1 VSICVKDSIT
11 IPYSTEAESLIINAR
26 VPYDQEAMD
35 IYNKFK
41 ADLETDFGPLNTF
54 PFSMLASLP
63 FSMLASLPFSML
75 ASLPFSML
83 ASLPFSMLAS
93 LPFSMLASLPFSMLA
108 SLPFSMLASLPFS
121 MLASLPF
128 SIWNKEIVHGFTA
141 AIAEYERCSR
151 LQYEKQA
158 KV

>member
-1 VSICVKDSIT
+1 MSICVKDSIT

-63 FSMLASLPFSML
+63 FS
-75 ASLPFSML
+75 
-83 ASLPFSMLAS
+83 
-93 LPFSMLASLPFSMLA
+93 
-108 SLPFSMLASLPFS
+108 
-121 MLASLPF
+121 
-128 SIWNKEIVHGFTA
+128 IWNKEIVHGFTA

>member
-1 VSICVKDSIT
+1 MSICVKDSIT

-63 FSMLASLPFSML
+63 FSMLASLPFS
-75 ASLPFSML
+75 
-83 ASLPFSMLAS
+83 
-93 LPFSMLASLPFSMLA
+93 
-108 SLPFSMLASLPFS
+108 
-121 MLASLPF
+121 
-128 SIWNKEIVHGFTA
+128 IWNKEIVHGFTA

>member
-1 VSICVKDSIT
+1 MSICVKDSIT

-83 ASLPFSMLAS
+83 ASLPFS
-93 LPFSMLASLPFSMLA
+93 
-108 SLPFSMLASLPFS
+108 
-121 MLASLPF
+121 
-128 SIWNKEIVHGFTA
+128 IWNKEIVHGFTA

>member
-1 VSICVKDSIT
+1 MSICVKDSIT

-93 LPFSMLASLPFSMLA
+93 LPFS
-108 SLPFSMLASLPFS
+108 
-121 MLASLPF
+121 
-128 SIWNKEIVHGFTA
+128 IWNKEIVHGFTA